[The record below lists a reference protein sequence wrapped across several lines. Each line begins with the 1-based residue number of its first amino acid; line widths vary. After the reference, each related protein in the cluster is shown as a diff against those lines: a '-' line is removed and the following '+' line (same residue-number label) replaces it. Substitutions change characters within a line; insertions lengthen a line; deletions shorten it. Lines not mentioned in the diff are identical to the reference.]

1 MESMEHTHMFNNL
14 QNMEKSSHV
23 SLNILQVFI
32 YYDTVQLEF
41 LSNFSFDYTLCQ
53 ITEIMKKIASATTLI
68 G

>member
-1 MESMEHTHMFNNL
+1 MFNNL